1 MNSFPLH
8 KTRHGV
14 LGGIG
19 KTQIAIEYA
28 YRYHNDYRAILW
40 IRADSRE
47 ILISDFVNIAVL
59 LNLPQKNRQ
68 DQIQVTDAVK
78 RWLQS
83 NSYWLLIFDNAE
95 DLALIREYIPA
106 VNKGHIL
113 LTTRSRV
120 MRRIART
127 IEIGKLRPEEGALF
141 LLRWA
146 NIIAIDAPFSQA
158 TVADRAKAS
167 EISFTMDGLPLAL
180 DQAGAYIE
188 ETACSLSDYLELY
201 RKHGNLLLKRRG
213 NVAIDHPEP
222 VSTTW
227 SYSFDKIQQMNPAAA
242 ELLRLCSFL
251 HPDAIPEEIIVEGAP
266 ELGPILYPVAIDSFA
281 LNDTI
286 GDLLKFSLL
295 QRNSESKTLTIH
307 RLVQAV
313 IKAGMDDETQRMW
326 AERTTRA
333 VNRSLPDVD
342 LGLPQLYQ
350 RCLPHAQLCI
360 ALIEQWNM
368 IFTEAAQ
375 LLYQIGYYF
384 RKYSQHD
391 QAEPLY
397 QKALTI
403 YEQLLGPN
411 HTYIANILDHLAGL
425 YKDLGQ
431 YEQARSFYQRA
442 LVLSEQ
448 MSDVNYSSRAT
459 ILNNLAQLYQLQ
471 GNFGEA
477 ESYYKLALTNLE
489 QNLSPE
495 HPYIV
500 TILEGLIAL
509 YQTQGKHEQADSL
522 RQRLQTIY
530 KQALRLELAG

>member
-1 MNSFPLH
+1 
-8 KTRHGV
+8 
-14 LGGIG
+14 
-19 KTQIAIEYA
+19 
-28 YRYHNDYRAILW
+28 
-40 IRADSRE
+40 
-47 ILISDFVNIAVL
+47 LISDFVNIAVL